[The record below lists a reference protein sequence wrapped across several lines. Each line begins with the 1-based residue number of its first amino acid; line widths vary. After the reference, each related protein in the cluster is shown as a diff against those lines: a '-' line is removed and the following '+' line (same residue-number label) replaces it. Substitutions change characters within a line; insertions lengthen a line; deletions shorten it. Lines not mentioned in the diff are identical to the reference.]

1 MLLTIPAGLNF
12 KTIMSSSQLIAVQY
26 KLVSSPAN
34 LFSALF
40 DKNRKNKI
48 KYSWQVSRQGE
59 LNPSEDDAKID
70 SSGSHGSLKDV
81 VIDVESEVDVLAN
94 HDLVR
99 IENDGQGAEWD
110 NCVFEAAVTSSSVEM
125 ESDDLSGNV
134 GRFSNVVVN
143 VEPAS
148 DEDSDVDAANDVSLV
163 PML

>member
-1 MLLTIPAGLNF
+1 
-12 KTIMSSSQLIAVQY
+12 
-26 KLVSSPAN
+26 
-34 LFSALF
+34 
-40 DKNRKNKI
+40 
-48 KYSWQVSRQGE
+48 
-59 LNPSEDDAKID
+59 
-70 SSGSHGSLKDV
+70 LKDV

-110 NCVFEAAVTSSSVEM
+110 NVDGDCAFEAAVTSSSVEM